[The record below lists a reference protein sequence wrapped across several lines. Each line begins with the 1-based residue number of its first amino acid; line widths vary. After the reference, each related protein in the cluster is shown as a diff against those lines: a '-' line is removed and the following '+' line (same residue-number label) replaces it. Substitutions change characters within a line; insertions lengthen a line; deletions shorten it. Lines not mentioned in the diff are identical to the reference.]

1 MGTDPIYRCL
11 VASIL
16 SIAAGGCALTKPPDV
31 ACTMEAKVCPDG
43 SYVGRNPAKNC
54 EFNPCPK

>member
-1 MGTDPIYRCL
+1 MGTDAIFRCL

-16 SIAAGGCALTKPPDV
+16 SIAGGCALTQPPDV
-31 ACTMEAKVCPDG
+31 ACTMEAKVCADG